1 MWRCVEVCGVCGVCE
16 VCIVEHKP
24 TSNGPM
30 LDGVLVVPL
39 NAENMI

>member
-1 MWRCVEVCGVCGVCE
+1 MCVRC